1 METMVANLNI
11 SGNSG
16 TVSQGVTTTSD
27 GATSI
32 SSTIA
37 ATTNDVEIDLGT
49 ITKSKVKAFFL
60 MAQFTSQNLAQAVDP
75 VVVYVNAAGA
85 PGSGSP
91 DQTWDLTPNVFGYW
105 DAQSPFANPMSPAT
119 LTKLYVN
126 NPNAVPCTLI
136 FRTIEDVTP

>member
-1 METMVANLNI
+1 METMTANLNI

-32 SSTIA
+32 SSTIPA
-37 ATTNDVEIDLGT
+37 ATNDVEIDLGS
-49 ITKSKVKAFFL
+49 IVKANVKAFFL
-60 MAQFTSQNLAQAVDP
+60 MAQFTSQNLAQATAP
-75 VVVYVNAAGA
+75 VVVYSNQPGP
-85 PGSGSP
+85 PGSGTA
-91 DQTWDLTPNVFGYW
+91 DDTWDMTPNVFGYW
-105 DAQSPFANPMSPAT
+105 DHQSPFPNPMLVAT
-119 LTKLYVN
+119 YTKLYVN